1 MKVGDKIKELRKQ
14 HRMTQADLAKKLN
27 VAPTAV
33 SAWEGNHNRPLMD
46 KITILADLFKV
57 PITYFFDVEDL
68 GETGESVL
76 LPIYGNISCGTG
88 TVVYEQTGVY
98 ETTPKDW
105 LNGGEYF
112 YLRAKGDSMIGARIQ
127 EDDLLLIRKQEDV
140 ENGEI
145 AAVVI
150 EEEALLKR
158 VYKTDNSIILQSEN
172 PKYAPIIYN
181 PEQNKLIR
189 IVGKLK
195 KVVLNF

>member
-14 HRMTQADLAKKLN
+14 HRLTQADLAKKLK

-46 KITILADLFKV
+46 KISILADLFNV

-68 GETGESVL
+68 GDSIDAVT
-76 LPIYGNISCGTG
+76 LPVYGNVSCGNG
-88 TVVYEQTGVY
+88 LVVFEAPETY
-98 ETTPKDW
+98 ETTPRDW
-105 LNGGEYF
+105 LNGAEYF
-112 YLRAKGDSMIGARIQ
+112 YLKAKGDSMLGARIS
-127 EDDLLLIRKQEDV
+127 EGDLLLIRRQDEV

-145 AAVVI
+145 AAVVVDG
-150 EEEALLKR
+150 ETLLKR
-158 VYKTDNSIILQSEN
+158 VFKTNNSIVLQSEN

-181 PEQNKLIR
+181 PEQNKQIR
-189 IVGKLK
+189 IIGKLK